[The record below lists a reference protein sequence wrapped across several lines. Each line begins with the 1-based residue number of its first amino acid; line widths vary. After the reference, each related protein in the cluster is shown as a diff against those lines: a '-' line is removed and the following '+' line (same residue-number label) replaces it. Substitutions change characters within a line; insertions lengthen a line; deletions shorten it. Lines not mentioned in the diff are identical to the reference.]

1 MGEHS
6 DRLKSDVQAFNAW
19 RQDNPSHALDF
30 SGEDFSS
37 LDLSGAFL
45 MGVALDGADF
55 SHARL
60 VGTIFAGASLEG
72 ATFTNAD
79 LTEAVFGPPEL
90 VHADL
95 ATSDL
100 GSALMRGAN
109 AKGADFQHATV
120 TGAQFREANVE
131 GANFTNAN
139 HADANFK
146 DANTDGA
153 AMPEEGATLESRVWG
168 TLLGLSREQKRSYIQ
183 SLYTIACVDGD
194 FAEDEQA
201 LLFALAQRMELSAEE
216 FEAAIPTGSFT
227 PSDIEILAPEE
238 LEIRI
243 QWLRNLILMVAADG
257 VLTPTEY
264 QTCMYFAG
272 ELGFPPQ
279 IVDDVLNSLS
289 ASNGEG

>member
-6 DRLKSDVQAFNAW
+6 DRLKSDVQGFNAW
-19 RQDNPSHALDF
+19 RQDNPSQALDF

-45 MGVALDGADF
+45 MGANLTGADF

-60 VGTIFAGASLEG
+60 VGTLFAGALLEG
-72 ATFTNAD
+72 ASFTNAD

-90 VHADL
+90 MSADL
-95 ATSDL
+95 ATSAL
-100 GSALMRGAN
+100 SSALVRGAV
-109 AKGADFQHATV
+109 ARGADFRHATV
-120 TGAQFREANVE
+120 TGAQFREADVE

-146 DANTDGA
+146 DANTTGA
-153 AMPEEGATLESRVWG
+153 FMPEEGSTLESRVWG
-168 TLLGLSREQKRSYIQ
+168 TLTGLSREQKRSYIQ

-216 FEAAIPTGSFT
+216 FEAAIPTGPFT
-227 PSDIEILAPEE
+227 PSDIEIHAPED

-272 ELGFPPQ
+272 KLGFPAQ

-289 ASNGEG
+289 ASSGEG

>member
-6 DRLKSDVQAFNAW
+6 DRLINDVQGFNTW
-19 RQDNPSHALDF
+19 RQEHPTEALDF
-30 SGEDFSS
+30 SGQDFSS
-37 LDLSGAFL
+37 LDLSGALL
-45 MGVALDGADF
+45 MGVKLDGADF

-60 VGTIFAGASLEG
+60 VGTVFAGASLKG
-72 ATFTNAD
+72 ASFTNAD

-90 VHADL
+90 MHADL
-95 ATSDL
+95 AASPLSD
-100 GSALMRGAN
+100 ALVQGAA
-109 AKGADFQHATV
+109 AKRANFRHATV
-120 TGAQFREANVE
+120 TGAQFRQANVE
-131 GANFTNAN
+131 GADFTNAN
-139 HADANFK
+139 HADANFR
-146 DANTDGA
+146 DANTQGA
-153 AMPEEGATLESRVWG
+153 VMPEEGSTLESRVWG
-168 TLLGLSREQKRSYIQ
+168 TLTGLTQAQKRSYIQ

-216 FEAAIPTGSFT
+216 FEASIPTGSFT
-227 PSDIEILAPEE
+227 PSEIEIHAPEE

-257 VLTPTEY
+257 VLTPAEY

-279 IVDDVLNSLS
+279 IVDDVLNSLG
-289 ASNGEG
+289 ASDGSG